1 MYIKPL
7 LRVNRAISAS
17 LLFPE
22 HYLQAIATSEIVS
35 VIVPFLNPELYSKIL
50 ALSIILMYNPS
61 FVWFYIKNNENIE
74 RKYYDA
80 ELCFS
85 FFFIVTILINNYH
98 LFNNNNIN

>member
-22 HYLQAIATSEIVS
+22 HYLQAIATSEIIS
-35 VIVPFLNPELYSKIL
+35 VISPFLNPELYSKIL
-50 ALSIILMYNPS
+50 ALTIILMYNPTS
-61 FVWFYIKNNENIE
+61 TFVWFYIKNNENIE

-80 ELCFS
+80 ELYLS
-85 FFFIVTILINNYH
+85 FFLIVTMLINNYN
-98 LFNNNNIN
+98 LI